1 MLALILAQATENTA
15 VPPDEGTGLP
25 IIFGVLAL
33 IVLLAVVLW
42 TVIIRRSRA
51 SKGGVE
57 APPAETGQPHPGAPP
72 LESVEPR
79 S

>member
-1 MLALILAQATENTA
+1 MLGFLILAQGRGDQQ
-15 VPPDEGTGLP
+15 VPGPGSGIP
-25 IIFGVLAL
+25 IIVITLAL
-33 IVLLAVVLW
+33 IVLAAIILW

-57 APPAETGQPHPGAPP
+57 APPAETGQAHPGAPP